1 MYNIDKIKIKK
12 KQRKRRKKMEI
23 RDFTNEK
30 LVEVI
35 EGQDCWDTEEME
47 ELLRRAD
54 INPASAPYVVDGECM
69 MQLDDIYD
77 EALAKLHIYC

>member
-1 MYNIDKIKIKK
+1 
-12 KQRKRRKKMEI
+12 MEI
-23 RDFTNEK
+23 RDYTNYE
-30 LVEVI
+30 LVKVI

-54 INPASAPYVVDGECM
+54 INPASEPYVVDGECVI
-69 MQLDDIYD
+69 QLDDIYD